1 VTAAVTPS
9 PDLSRSAGRARGS
22 ELAKPVPVVVPER
35 HLYRIP
41 EAMLLLSMKRTQIYE
56 LIRSGRLK
64 TVTEGRSRFV
74 PAKAISEYLDL
85 LLKEA
90 GVSYD
95 QAS

>member
-1 VTAAVTPS
+1 MTTSQPQ
-9 PDLSRSAGRARGS
+9 
-22 ELAKPVPVVVPER
+22 R

-41 EAMLLLSMKRTQIYE
+41 EAMLLLSMKRTQLYE

-74 PAKAISEYLDL
+74 PAQAIREYLNTL
-85 LLKEA
+85 EKEA

-95 QAS
+95 EAS